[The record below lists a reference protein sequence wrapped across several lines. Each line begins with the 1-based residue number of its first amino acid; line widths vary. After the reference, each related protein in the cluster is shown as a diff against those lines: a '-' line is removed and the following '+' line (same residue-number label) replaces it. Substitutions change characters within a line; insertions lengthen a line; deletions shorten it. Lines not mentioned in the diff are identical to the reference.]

1 MLLARILN
9 PNAFGVLAICNMLV
23 SFVDIITDAG
33 FGKYLVQHDFNDD
46 QEKHAYADVA
56 FWSNLTISVA
66 LFLLIILNRTKIAGL
81 LGNTEYSTVISVAS
95 IQLVFTSCPVF
106 RQVLFRRQF

>member
-1 MLLARILN
+1 MNSNTSVIQKSMGWSLFSEIAAKFVTPVTNMLLARILN

-46 QEKHAYADVA
+46 QE
-56 FWSNLTISVA
+56 
-66 LFLLIILNRTKIAGL
+66 
-81 LGNTEYSTVISVAS
+81 S
-95 IQLVFTSCPVF
+95 IW
-106 RQVLFRRQF
+106 